1 MFDNYC
7 MVVVELLH
15 ASQNE
20 ENFRVCPLFLFLES
34 SSRMVA
40 MIVWCGRFFTKL
52 VGWPCR
58 FNFYTAAADQQWLYL
73 ESMVVVADSGRN
85 VKVS

>member
-1 MFDNYC
+1 